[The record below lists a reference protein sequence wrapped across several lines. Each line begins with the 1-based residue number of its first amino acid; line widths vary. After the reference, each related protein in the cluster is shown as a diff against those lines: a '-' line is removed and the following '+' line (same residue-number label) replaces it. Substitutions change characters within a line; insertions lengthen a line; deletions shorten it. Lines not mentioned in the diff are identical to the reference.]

1 LCEARAIRSKY
12 LLFKEEEE
20 EEEEEEDKAKPR

>member
-20 EEEEEEDKAKPR
+20 EEEEDKAKPR